1 MTGVIGVTGMINVVE
16 VVGVVGVPVQQLAG
30 ARGAADVARCDE
42 DGGDHRRADTRVGED
57 LQKAGELG
65 REGDDHGIGA
75 MCTACA
81 CACALYVHVHVR
93 CTARALH
100 GHGDCV
106 CI

>member
-1 MTGVIGVTGMINVVE
+1 
-16 VVGVVGVPVQQLAG
+16 VVGVPVQQLAG

-42 DGGDHRRADTRVGED
+42 DGGDHRRADTCVGED